1 MAHLIC
7 RGVGSSIRI
16 RTMLP
21 PLGPLLVT
29 SYLKK
34 ESCRHGR
41 VLQKMTRS
49 FEWTTGTTGTTDG
62 ATTTTSSTLKVG
74 VAAVVRAEAVATTLT

>member
-1 MAHLIC
+1 
-7 RGVGSSIRI
+7 
-16 RTMLP
+16 MLP

-49 FEWTTGTTGTTDG
+49 FEWTTGTTDG

>member
-1 MAHLIC
+1 
-7 RGVGSSIRI
+7 
-16 RTMLP
+16 MLP

-41 VLQKMTRS
+41 VLQKMTQS
-49 FEWTTGTTGTTDG
+49 FEWTTGTTDG
-62 ATTTTSSTLKVG
+62 AITTTSSIHKAG
-74 VAAVVRAEAVATTLT
+74 VADVDKVEAVATTLT